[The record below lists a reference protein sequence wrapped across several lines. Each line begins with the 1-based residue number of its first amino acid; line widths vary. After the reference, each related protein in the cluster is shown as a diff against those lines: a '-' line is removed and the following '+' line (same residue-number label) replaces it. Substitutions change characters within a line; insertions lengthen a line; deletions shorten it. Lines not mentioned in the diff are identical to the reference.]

1 MRINFVIV
9 LILITLIIGG
19 CGVGGDNQSVS
30 PSEMDPNE
38 LPEVPAFQDEFTRD
52 FIQSTEPVKEGYYHF
67 QSGSNSFTMNFPE
80 RMIVVDESYSLGP
93 DDRSEYLE
101 FSHLKEDK
109 EKMDI
114 LPVITMDYYNFMSS
128 EESSKEGL
136 SGKIDEELEFKQLE
150 TEENHNI
157 EYADTTE
164 GPYPGIAALVWNDND
179 QQIQI
184 FTTFVCND
192 NLNEE
197 ECEESV
203 ESEKKKILDIISSI
217 HFTKDESE

>member
-1 MRINFVIV
+1 
-9 LILITLIIGG
+9 
-19 CGVGGDNQSVS
+19 
-30 PSEMDPNE
+30 
-38 LPEVPAFQDEFTRD
+38 
-52 FIQSTEPVKEGYYHF
+52 
-67 QSGSNSFTMNFPE
+67 MNFPE

-109 EKMDI
+109 AEMDI

-128 EESSKEGL
+128 VESSKEGL

-150 TEENHNI
+150 TKENQNI

-164 GPYPGIAALVWNDND
+164 GSYPGVAALVWNDND

>member
-1 MRINFVIV
+1 
-9 LILITLIIGG
+9 
-19 CGVGGDNQSVS
+19 
-30 PSEMDPNE
+30 
-38 LPEVPAFQDEFTRD
+38 
-52 FIQSTEPVKEGYYHF
+52 
-67 QSGSNSFTMNFPE
+67 
-80 RMIVVDESYSLGP
+80 
-93 DDRSEYLE
+93 
-101 FSHLKEDK
+101 
-109 EKMDI
+109 MDI

-136 SGKIDEELEFKQLE
+136 AGKIDEELRFKQLE
-150 TEENHNI
+150 TEENQNI

-184 FTTFVCND
+184 VTTFVCND

-203 ESEKKKILDIISSI
+203 KSEKKKILDIISSI
-217 HFTKDESE
+217 HFMKDESE

>member
-9 LILITLIIGG
+9 LILTTLIIGG
-19 CGVGGDNQSVS
+19 CSVNGDNESVS

-109 EKMDI
+109 EEMDI

-136 SGKIDEELEFKQLE
+136 SGKIEEELEFKQLE
-150 TEENHNI
+150 TEENQNI

-217 HFTKDESE
+217 HFMKDESE